1 MRTHRM
7 GEWQDTIIAS
17 KQSSDITQV
26 ASNVLAAGY
35 QAPDVYGDREDGFE
49 VVE

>member
-7 GEWQDTIIAS
+7 GGWQEATTAS
-17 KQSSDITQV
+17 KQSRDITQV